1 MFAASSAI
9 VFDKISTATIHHF
22 ALLSR
27 CITDVE
33 GRHLLDISQMNSRAF
48 ESPVEPALLSAGIPL
63 PCPRAMPVQ
72 TLTDPTSASIAGTLF
87 TAVFALPRAL
97 VLAPAVISRS
107 RRA

>member
-1 MFAASSAI
+1 MS
-9 VFDKISTATIHHF
+9 
-22 ALLSR
+22 
-27 CITDVE
+27 E
-33 GRHLLDISQMNSRAF
+33 GRHLLDILQMDSHAF
-48 ESPVEPALLSAGIPL
+48 ESPVEPAHLSAGIPL

-72 TLTDPTSASIAGTLF
+72 TLTDPTPASFVGTLF